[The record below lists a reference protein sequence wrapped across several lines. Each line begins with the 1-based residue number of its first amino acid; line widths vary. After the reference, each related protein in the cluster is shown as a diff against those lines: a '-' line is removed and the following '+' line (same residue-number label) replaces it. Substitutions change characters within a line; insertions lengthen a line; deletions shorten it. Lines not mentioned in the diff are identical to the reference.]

1 MPVRGFDV
9 AANGILRSGYR
20 ARAGRRSRVL
30 CVLELVRD
38 FALAGLALELR
49 PHATSHRALTT

>member
-9 AANGILRSGYR
+9 AANGILRFR
-20 ARAGRRSRVL
+20 IRVDAGRRSRVL

-38 FALAGLALELR
+38 FALAGLPLELR